1 MKLYRYIPALDRENG
16 TQLYKGM
23 IENLQCARLRFTNPA
38 TLNDPLEAVAP
49 YTFREN
55 GNVVTPNTKEIK
67 EILSTHLG
75 KNVWE
80 ESRGKRI
87 LEVMPFG
94 IPLEYAIMLCL
105 SKVRTINLCGRIMPT
120 ITEAFAW
127 NLISQITFI
136 AR

>member
-75 KNVWE
+75 KNVWKE
-80 ESRGKRI
+80 PRGKRI

-94 IPLEYAIMLCL
+94 ISLEYAIMLCL
-105 SKVRTINLCGRIMPT
+105 SKSENNQLMWAHYADYHRGICLEFDFPDSFC
-120 ITEAFAW
+120 
-127 NLISQITFI
+127 S
-136 AR
+136 

>member
-75 KNVWE
+75 KNVWKE
-80 ESRGKRI
+80 PRGKRI

-94 IPLEYAIMLCL
+94 ISLEYAIMLCL
-105 SKVRTINLCGRIMPT
+105 SKHRLTRAHREKQLKMSCQALHNAPPNRT
-120 ITEAFAW
+120 
-127 NLISQITFI
+127 
-136 AR
+136 

>member
-75 KNVWE
+75 KNVWKE
-80 ESRGKRI
+80 PRGKRI

-94 IPLEYAIMLCL
+94 I
-105 SKVRTINLCGRIMPT
+105 S
-120 ITEAFAW
+120 
-127 NLISQITFI
+127 
-136 AR
+136 

>member
-75 KNVWE
+75 KNVWNAVWHFF
-80 ESRGKRI
+80 RVRDNA
-87 LEVMPFG
+87 LPF
-94 IPLEYAIMLCL
+94 
-105 SKVRTINLCGRIMPT
+105 KK
-120 ITEAFAW
+120 
-127 NLISQITFI
+127 
-136 AR
+136 

>member
-67 EILSTHLG
+67 EYFLPTSVRMFG
-75 KNVWE
+75 KNRE
-80 ESRGKRI
+80 EREFWR
-87 LEVMPFG
+87 
-94 IPLEYAIMLCL
+94 
-105 SKVRTINLCGRIMPT
+105 
-120 ITEAFAW
+120 
-127 NLISQITFI
+127 
-136 AR
+136 